1 MEEEKVKFSIFRKIA
16 TIGRQILRFLLS
28 RYFITFIILAAE
40 VLLMEHLIFT
50 ISENFFA
57 TTSVVLA
64 LYGIGIVHLIN
75 RETNPEYKL
84 TWAIVMLI
92 PIAGVVLYFLFY
104 DRRLSPKEARL
115 LLHSEEELFRF
126 IEPTAELDEDA
137 GYYGKIKALMG
148 DDPMA
153 VAYGGTRSK
162 FFDSGEAYFE
172 SLIEDLRGAEKFIF
186 LEYFI
191 ISEGKLWSEIHE
203 ILREK
208 AAAGLEVRVL
218 YDDIGC
224 MQTLPFHYEKR
235 LLAEGI
241 NAHRFGRVTP
251 RLSAVHNNRD
261 HRKIAVIDGKV
272 GYTGGVNI
280 ADEYVNKKRRFGHWK
295 DGGIRLEGDAVR
307 GLLRLFLNSYDFTVE
322 EVSDYSDF
330 LTDAEPHAHSIDKL
344 DGKNAALSGSEN
356 TSLSDGENAPLS
368 DGENAFLSDGGIY
381 VPFGSGPAPIYQQKV
396 GKNLFLNII
405 NQAKHYVWITT
416 PYLIL
421 DYELTEALCKAA
433 RRGVSVK
440 IITPGIAD
448 KKIIKIMTKS
458 AYPHLKKS
466 GVEIYEY
473 LPGFIHEKTLISDD
487 RYLVVGTVNMDY
499 RSLMHHFEDG
509 VFVVDSPVCKEAKDA
524 FERTIKKSD
533 YRDSIEVRLNLLE
546 WLIRNIIKIFAP
558 LL

>member
-1 MEEEKVKFSIFRKIA
+1 MEEEKVKFNLFRKIA
-16 TIGRQILRFLLS
+16 TIGQQILRFLLS
-28 RYFITFIILAAE
+28 RYFITFIILLAE
-40 VLLMEHLIFT
+40 VMLVEHLIFT

-57 TTSVVLA
+57 TTAVVLV
-64 LYGIGIVHLIN
+64 LYFVGIVHLVN

-84 TWAIVMLI
+84 IWAMVMLI

-104 DRRLSPKEARL
+104 ERRLSPKEARL

-126 IEPTAELDEDA
+126 AEPTAELDEDA
-137 GYYGKIKALMG
+137 GYYGKIKALLG

-153 VAYGGTRSK
+153 VAYGGTTSK

-191 ISEGKLWSEIHE
+191 IGQGKLWSKIHG

-208 AAAGLEVRVL
+208 AAAGVEVRLL

-235 LLAEGI
+235 LLSEGI
-241 NAHRFGRVTP
+241 KAYRFGRVTP

-280 ADEYVNKKRRFGHWK
+280 ADEYVNLERRFGHWK

-322 EVSDYSDF
+322 KISDYSDF
-330 LTDAEPHAHSIDKL
+330 LTDAEPYAYSLDKA
-344 DGKNAALSGSEN
+344 DGKNTILSN
-356 TSLSDGENAPLS
+356 GENAP
-368 DGENAFLSDGGIY
+368 LSDGGIY

-416 PYLIL
+416 PYLIV

-458 AYPHLKKS
+458 SYPYLKKS

-509 VFVVDSPVCKEAKDA
+509 VFVVDSPVCNDAKAA
-524 FERTIKKSD
+524 FEKTIKKSD
-533 YRDSIEVRLNLLE
+533 YRDSIEVRLNIIE
-546 WLIRNIIKIFAP
+546 WAIRNIIKIFAP

>member
-1 MEEEKVKFSIFRKIA
+1 M
-16 TIGRQILRFLLS
+16 
-28 RYFITFIILAAE
+28 
-40 VLLMEHLIFT
+40 
-50 ISENFFA
+50 
-57 TTSVVLA
+57 
-64 LYGIGIVHLIN
+64 
-75 RETNPEYKL
+75 
-84 TWAIVMLI
+84 
-92 PIAGVVLYFLFY
+92 LYFMFGSRKLRRKY
-104 DRRLSPKEARL
+104 IRRLEAMRRISYPTQTEAL
-115 LLHSEEELFRF
+115 LKTLAREK
-126 IEPTAELDEDA
+126 PAVGMDA
-137 GYYGKIKALMG
+137 GMLCRLADTNLFTDTAQTYF
-148 DDPMA
+148 P
-153 VAYGGTRSK
+153 
-162 FFDSGEAYFE
+162 SGEA
-172 SLIEDLRGAEKFIF
+172 LLPRLLDDLQTAEKFIF
-186 LEYFI
+186 MDYYI
-191 ISEGKLWSEIHE
+191 IEEGAFWNSVLE
-203 ILREK
+203 ILKEK
-208 AAAGLEVRVL
+208 AAAGVEVRVI

-235 LLAEGI
+235 LLSEGI
-241 NAHRFGRVTP
+241 KAYRFGRVTP

-261 HRKIAVIDGKV
+261 HRKIAVIDGKI

-280 ADEYVNKKRRFGHWK
+280 ADEYVNLERRFGHWK

-322 EVSDYSDF
+322 KISDYSDF
-330 LTDAEPHAHSIDKL
+330 LTDAEPYAYSLDKA
-344 DGKNAALSGSEN
+344 DGKNATLSN
-356 TSLSDGENAPLS
+356 GENAP
-368 DGENAFLSDGGIY
+368 LSDGGIY

-405 NQAKHYVWITT
+405 NQAKYYVWITT
-416 PYLIL
+416 PYLIV

-458 AYPHLKKS
+458 SYPYLKKS

-509 VFVVDSPVCKEAKDA
+509 VFVVDSPVCNDAKAA
-524 FERTIKKSD
+524 FEKTIKKSD
-533 YRDSIEVRLNLLE
+533 YRDSIEVRLNIIE
-546 WLIRNIIKIFAP
+546 WVIRNIIKIFAP

>member
-1 MEEEKVKFSIFRKIA
+1 MEEEKVKFNLFRKIA
-16 TIGRQILRFLLS
+16 TIGQQILRFLLS
-28 RYFITFIILAAE
+28 RYFITFIILLAE
-40 VLLMEHLIFT
+40 VMLVEHLIFT

-57 TTSVVLA
+57 TTAVVLV
-64 LYGIGIVHLIN
+64 LYFVGIVHLIN

-84 TWAIVMLI
+84 IWAMVMLV

-104 DRRLSPKEARL
+104 ERRLSPKEARL
-115 LLHSEEELFRF
+115 LLRSEEELFRF
-126 IEPTAELDEDA
+126 TEPTAELDEDA
-137 GYYGKIKALMG
+137 EYYGKIKALMG

-153 VAYGGTRSK
+153 VAYGGTTSK
-162 FFDSGEAYFE
+162 YFDSGEAYFE

-191 ISEGKLWSEIHE
+191 IGQGKLWSKIHG

-208 AAAGLEVRVL
+208 AAAGVEVRLL

-235 LLAEGI
+235 LLSEGI
-241 NAHRFGRVTP
+241 KAYRFGRVTP

-280 ADEYVNKKRRFGHWK
+280 ADEYVNLERRFGHWK

-322 EVSDYSDF
+322 KISDYSDF
-330 LTDAEPHAHSIDKL
+330 LTDADPHAHSLDKA
-344 DGKNAALSGSEN
+344 DGKNATLSN
-356 TSLSDGENAPLS
+356 GENAP
-368 DGENAFLSDGGIY
+368 LSDGGIY

-416 PYLIL
+416 PYLIV
-421 DYELTEALCKAA
+421 DYELTETLCKAA

-458 AYPHLKKS
+458 SYPYLKKS

-473 LPGFIHEKTLISDD
+473 MPGFIHEKTLISDD

-509 VFVVDSPVCKEAKDA
+509 VFVVDSPVCNDAKSA
-524 FERTIKKSD
+524 FEKTIKKSD
-533 YRDSIEVRLNLLE
+533 YRDSIEVRLNIIE
-546 WLIRNIIKIFAP
+546 WAIRNIIKIFAP

>member
-1 MEEEKVKFSIFRKIA
+1 MEEEKVKFNLFRKIA
-16 TIGRQILRFLLS
+16 TIGQQILRFLLS
-28 RYFITFIILAAE
+28 RYFITFIILLAE
-40 VLLMEHLIFT
+40 VMLVEHLIFT
-50 ISENFFA
+50 ISENFFV
-57 TTSVVLA
+57 TTAVVLV
-64 LYGIGIVHLIN
+64 LCFVGIVHLIN

-84 TWAIVMLI
+84 IWAMVMLV

-104 DRRLSPKEARL
+104 ERRLSPKEARL

-126 IEPTAELDEDA
+126 AEPTAELDEDA
-137 GYYGKIKALMG
+137 EYYGKIKALLG

-153 VAYGGTRSK
+153 VAYGGTTSK

-191 ISEGKLWSEIHE
+191 IGQGKLWSEIHG

-208 AAAGLEVRVL
+208 AAAGVEVRLL

-235 LLAEGI
+235 LLSEGI
-241 NAHRFGRVTP
+241 KAYRFGRVTP

-280 ADEYVNKKRRFGHWK
+280 ADEYVNLERRFGHWK

-322 EVSDYSDF
+322 KISDYSDF
-330 LTDAEPHAHSIDKL
+330 LTDAEPHAYTLDKA
-344 DGKNAALSGSEN
+344 DGKNATLSN
-356 TSLSDGENAPLS
+356 GENAP
-368 DGENAFLSDGGIY
+368 LSDGGIY

-416 PYLIL
+416 PYLIV

-458 AYPHLKKS
+458 SYPYLKKS

-473 LPGFIHEKTLISDD
+473 MLGFIHEKTLISDD

-509 VFVVDSPVCKEAKDA
+509 VFVVDSPVCNDAKAA
-524 FERTIKKSD
+524 FEKTIKKSD
-533 YRDSIEVRLNLLE
+533 YRDSIEVRLNIIE
-546 WLIRNIIKIFAP
+546 WAIRNIIKIFAP

>member
-1 MEEEKVKFSIFRKIA
+1 MEEEKVKFNLFRKIA
-16 TIGRQILRFLLS
+16 TIGQQILRFLLS
-28 RYFITFIILAAE
+28 RYFITFIILLAE
-40 VLLMEHLIFT
+40 VMLVEHLIFT

-57 TTSVVLA
+57 TTAVVLV
-64 LYGIGIVHLIN
+64 LYFVGIVHLIN

-84 TWAIVMLI
+84 IWAMVMLV

-104 DRRLSPKEARL
+104 ERRLSPKEARL
-115 LLHSEEELFRF
+115 LLRSEEELFRF
-126 IEPTAELDEDA
+126 TEPTAVLDEDA
-137 GYYGKIKALMG
+137 EYYGKIKALMG

-153 VAYGGTRSK
+153 VAYGGTTSK

-191 ISEGKLWSEIHE
+191 IGQGKLWSKIHG

-208 AAAGLEVRVL
+208 AAAGVEVRLL

-235 LLAEGI
+235 LLSEGI
-241 NAHRFGRVTP
+241 KAYRFGRVTP

-280 ADEYVNKKRRFGHWK
+280 ADEYVNLERRFGHWK

-322 EVSDYSDF
+322 KISDYSDF
-330 LTDAEPHAHSIDKL
+330 LTDAEPYAHSQNNL
-344 DGKNAALSGSEN
+344 DAESKGAS
-356 TSLSDGENAPLS
+356 
-368 DGENAFLSDGGIY
+368 LSDGGIY

-416 PYLIL
+416 PYLIV

-458 AYPHLKKS
+458 SYPYLKKS

-473 LPGFIHEKTLISDD
+473 MPGFIHEKTLISDD

-509 VFVVDSPVCKEAKDA
+509 VFVVDSPVCNDAKAA
-524 FERTIKKSD
+524 FEKAIKKSD
-533 YRDSIEVRLNLLE
+533 YRDSIEVRLNIIE
-546 WLIRNIIKIFAP
+546 WAIRNIIKIFAP

>member
-1 MEEEKVKFSIFRKIA
+1 MEEEKVKFNLFRKIA
-16 TIGRQILRFLLS
+16 TIGQQILRFLLS
-28 RYFITFIILAAE
+28 RYFITFIILLAE
-40 VLLMEHLIFT
+40 VMLVERLIFT

-57 TTSVVLA
+57 TTAVVLV
-64 LYGIGIVHLIN
+64 LYFVGIVHLVN

-84 TWAIVMLI
+84 IWAMVMLV

-104 DRRLSPKEARL
+104 ERRLSPKEARL

-126 IEPTAELDEDA
+126 AEPTAELDEDA
-137 GYYGKIKALMG
+137 GYYGKIKALLG

-153 VAYGGTRSK
+153 VAYGGTTSK

-191 ISEGKLWSEIHE
+191 IGQGKLWSKIHG

-208 AAAGLEVRVL
+208 AAAGVEVRLL

-235 LLAEGI
+235 LLSEGI
-241 NAHRFGRVTP
+241 KAYRFGRVTP

-280 ADEYVNKKRRFGHWK
+280 ADEYVNLERRFGHWK

-322 EVSDYSDF
+322 KISDYSDF
-330 LTDAEPHAHSIDKL
+330 LTDAEPYAYSLDKA
-344 DGKNAALSGSEN
+344 DGKNATLSN
-356 TSLSDGENAPLS
+356 GENAP
-368 DGENAFLSDGGIY
+368 LSDGGIY

-416 PYLIL
+416 PYLIV

-458 AYPHLKKS
+458 SYPYLKKS

-473 LPGFIHEKTLISDD
+473 MPGFIHEKTLISDD

-509 VFVVDSPVCKEAKDA
+509 VFVVDSPVCNDAKVA
-524 FERTIKKSD
+524 FEKTIKKSD
-533 YRDSIEVRLNLLE
+533 YRDSIEVRLNIIE
-546 WLIRNIIKIFAP
+546 WAIRNIIKIFAP